1 MRFLPAFQVATIS
14 AAANLLP
21 IPGAFLVRV
30 QGLRTMGSLY
40 SKALAST
47 AIIGIAWIGVSAVL
61 AGGLLLAS
69 EKWLPAA
76 ALIAL
81 GIPLLASGY
90 MWLRRAV
97 PGAAERRRLA
107 ALIVAVELFAVGAS
121 AARLVLILIGL
132 GVDASLDQTL
142 VLAVSSSLA
151 AAAGILPGGFG
162 LRELIAAV
170 LAPLVGLPAAA
181 GFAATTIN
189 RVMGIVVQA
198 PITAA
203 LALVSPE
210 KLKHPEALVEKVDA
224 DELPDGGRNSPRMQ
238 PGEEK
243 APGSAPR

>member
-1 MRFLPAFQVATIS
+1 
-14 AAANLLP
+14 
-21 IPGAFLVRV
+21 
-30 QGLRTMGSLY
+30 MGSLY

-61 AGGLLLAS
+61 AGSLLLAS
-69 EKWLPAA
+69 GKWLAAA

-81 GIPLLASGY
+81 GIPLLVSGY

-151 AAAGILPGGFG
+151 AAAEILPGGFG

-203 LALVSPE
+203 LALVSPQR
-210 KLKHPEALVEKVDA
+210 LKQTDALVEDVYADEPPDA
-224 DELPDGGRNSPRMQ
+224 DSTLRGCSPSEKKVPAQPKIRVGR
-238 PGEEK
+238 E
-243 APGSAPR
+243 APRAPD

>member
-1 MRFLPAFQVATIS
+1 
-14 AAANLLP
+14 
-21 IPGAFLVRV
+21 
-30 QGLRTMGSLY
+30 MGSLY

-69 EKWLPAA
+69 GKWLAAA

-81 GIPLLASGY
+81 GIPLLVSGY

-142 VLAVSSSLA
+142 VLAVSSCSRRRPESCPVASGCASSSRPSWLLSW
-151 AAAGILPGGFG
+151 GY
-162 LRELIAAV
+162 LRLRV
-170 LAPLVGLPAAA
+170 L
-181 GFAATTIN
+181 
-189 RVMGIVVQA
+189 RRRRS
-198 PITAA
+198 TA
-203 LALVSPE
+203 
-210 KLKHPEALVEKVDA
+210 
-224 DELPDGGRNSPRMQ
+224 
-238 PGEEK
+238 
-243 APGSAPR
+243 